1 MRMLMMLGICV
12 GESVEGVEGVEGVE
26 VFVLPQGEE
35 E

>member
-12 GESVEGVEGVEGVE
+12 GESVEGVEGVE